1 MQVTIQTQRNPVA
14 IENPLLFI
22 LIGSL
27 CPTCG
32 QATVCAS
39 CNRCHYCEDVD
50 LPCSRSH
57 QTTNL
62 PPRRASLLLANH
74 DDSSQEQQST
84 ELVEPDV
91 PVNFDDLTD
100 EQLEQ
105 LIHDLIAQTAVLYH
119 SGAVIRGNDLS
130 ASEQRETVSPFLGT
144 HIRTYRPGMYGG
156 QAVIPVASRAS
167 RFKQSREGGAQ

>member
-1 MQVTIQTQRNPVA
+1 MLTTIQTQRNPVA
-14 IENPLLFI
+14 IQNPFLSI
-22 LIGSL
+22 LAGSL

-32 QATVCAS
+32 QATVCTS
-39 CNRCHYCEDVD
+39 CHRCHYCEDVD

-62 PPRRASLLLANH
+62 PPRRASLLFANH
-74 DDSSQEQQST
+74 NDSSQEQQST
-84 ELVEPDV
+84 ELVEPDI

-105 LIHDLIAQTAVLYH
+105 LIRDLIAQAAVLYH
-119 SGAVIRGNDLS
+119 SGAFIEESDLS

-144 HIRTYRPGMYGG
+144 HIRTYRPGTYGG
-156 QAVIPVASRAS
+156 QSVTPIACRAS
-167 RFKQSREGGAQ
+167 RFKQSQKGGAK